1 LVIALGASAPVAGT
15 LALQRGRLYGWRR
28 HRAVVASLVSEPAV
42 RLSLGVLL
50 CVAGGAVGGA
60 AGVVV
65 AGYAAL
71 EVIRRHRRR
80 WQATARTAVPAA
92 GPPIGSGAAWAAGA
106 FALLAVLQN
115 QDLLFANAMLPSPEA
130 GSYAALSTLGGIAAF
145 ATVTIPLVMLPRA
158 IRSDR
163 HALRA
168 AVGLAAL
175 LGVLAV
181 CASVAAPGALV
192 ASLFGGRYAR
202 IAPLVVPYLAGM
214 GALGTA
220 RVVVAYRCAT
230 GAPKLATGLTAA
242 AAAGQACVI
251 ALAGSSPASIAWTT
265 VGASGALAVALGVDA
280 SVRNAEIHTRL
291 RTVAVSAL
299 QPTALAVGGLTAA
312 GLAVRCIIP
321 RGIWLDEATS
331 IHQAGMSFG
340 AMIANLRTTDVH
352 PPLYFSVLWVF
363 EHLFGNGAFAMRV
376 PSILAGSLIV
386 PVAYVA
392 ARDLWDR
399 RTGMVCASFATVA
412 PIVVWYSQ
420 EARMYSMF
428 MLFAL

>member
-1 LVIALGASAPVAGT
+1 MASFLALYLVVNLPATSISAAAALSPDRCRPLARRTAWAGLGVGAVLVGLSPALGPALSLPIPLVIALGASAPVAGT
-15 LALQRGRLYGWRR
+15 LAVQRGRLYGWRR

-50 CVAGGAVGGA
+50 CVVGGAVGGA

-80 WQATARTAVPAA
+80 WRAKPRTTSMP
-92 GPPIGSGAAWAAGA
+92 SGASPVGAGAIWAGGA

-115 QDLLFANAMLPSPEA
+115 QDLLFANAILPSSQA

-145 ATVTIPLVMLPRA
+145 ATVTIPLVLLPRA

-192 ASLFGGRYAR
+192 ASLFGSRYAG

-214 GALGTA
+214 GALGIA

-251 ALAGSSPASIAWTT
+251 ALAGSSDASIAWTT
-265 VGASGALAVALGVDA
+265 VGASAALAVTLGVDA
-280 SVRNAEIHTRL
+280 AVRNPEIHARL
-291 RTVAVSAL
+291 RALAVSAT
-299 QPTALAVGGLTAA
+299 QPIPLAVG
-312 GLAVRCIIP
+312 
-321 RGIWLDEATS
+321 
-331 IHQAGMSFG
+331 
-340 AMIANLRTTDVH
+340 
-352 PPLYFSVLWVF
+352 
-363 EHLFGNGAFAMRV
+363 
-376 PSILAGSLIV
+376 
-386 PVAYVA
+386 
-392 ARDLWDR
+392 
-399 RTGMVCASFATVA
+399 
-412 PIVVWYSQ
+412 
-420 EARMYSMF
+420 
-428 MLFAL
+428 AL